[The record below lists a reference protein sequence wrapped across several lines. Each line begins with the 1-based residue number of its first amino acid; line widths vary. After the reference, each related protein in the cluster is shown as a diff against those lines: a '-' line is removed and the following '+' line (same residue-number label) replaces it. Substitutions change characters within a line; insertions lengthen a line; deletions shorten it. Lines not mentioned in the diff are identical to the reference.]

1 MNFNLLDNAA
11 SLADV
16 AQQQGP
22 GQIWMILGMYALL
35 ALAIY
40 FFIFRPNKKK
50 KKAEEE
56 MKNSLEIGDD
66 ITTIGGIMGRVVS
79 IKDDD
84 SLVIETA
91 SDRSRL
97 RIKRWAIST
106 IDTEKNPEPKK
117 AEPKLLKDEEPK
129 KKKRFFGKKDE
140 D

>member
-1 MNFNLLDNAA
+1 MNFNLLDNAT
-11 SLADV
+11 SS
-16 AQQQGP
+16 AQQEAQNP
-22 GQIWMILGMYALL
+22 GQMWIILGMYALL

-56 MKNSLEIGDD
+56 MKNSLEVGDE
-66 ITTIGGIMGRVVS
+66 ITTIGGIMGRVIS

-97 RIKRWAIST
+97 RIKKWAIST
-106 IDTEKNPEPKK
+106 IDTEKETEK
-117 AEPKLLKDEEPK
+117 ANEHNSKDSEK
-129 KKKRFFGKKDE
+129 TKKKRFGKKKEDNDE
-140 D
+140 E

>member
-11 SLADV
+11 SSADV

-22 GQIWMILGMYALL
+22 GQIWMTLGMYALL

-66 ITTIGGIMGRVVS
+66 ITTIGGIMGRVIS

>member
-1 MNFNLLDNAA
+1 MNFNLLDNAV
-11 SLADV
+11 AD
-16 AQQQGP
+16 APSQPSQNP
-22 GQIWMILGMYALL
+22 AQIWLLLGMYALL

-56 MKNSLEIGDD
+56 MKNSLEIGDE
-66 ITTIGGIMGRVVS
+66 ITTIGGIMGRVIS

-106 IDTEKNPEPKK
+106 IDTEKNPEPKNSN
-117 AEPKLLKDEEPK
+117 AEDDSK
-129 KKKRFFGKKDE
+129 KKKRFGKKSDE
-140 D
+140 E

>member
-1 MNFNLLDNAA
+1 MLL
-11 SLADV
+11 LQADV

>member
-1 MNFNLLDNAA
+1 MNFNLLDNVA
-11 SLADV
+11 SSADV

>member
-1 MNFNLLDNAA
+1 
-11 SLADV
+11 
-16 AQQQGP
+16 
-22 GQIWMILGMYALL
+22 MYALL

-56 MKNSLEIGDD
+56 MKNSLEIGDE
-66 ITTIGGIMGRVVS
+66 ITTIGGIMGRVIS

-106 IDTEKNPEPKK
+106 IDTEKNPELKK
-117 AEPKLLKDEEPK
+117 EENKNSSAEDNSK
-129 KKKRFFGKKDE
+129 KKKRFGKKSDE
-140 D
+140 E

>member
-1 MNFNLLDNAA
+1 MNFNLLDNATSSA
-11 SLADV
+11 NA
-16 AQQQGP
+16 AQQQSP
-22 GQIWMILGMYALL
+22 GQIWMVLGMYALL

-91 SDRSRL
+91 SDRSRI
-97 RIKRWAIST
+97 RIKKWAVSS

-117 AEPKLLKDEEPK
+117 EEPKPEKSEEPK
-129 KKKRFFGKKDE
+129 KKKKFFGKKDE